1 MLPPRVNP
9 SVTPVVSV
17 VLPVRNAAATLG
29 RAVASI
35 SAQTLRE
42 WELVVVDDGSTD
54 GTAEVLRGWAQRE
67 PRMRVLH
74 RPAEGV
80 VAASNAG
87 LALARGRFVAR
98 MDADDEARPDRLAAQ
113 AEFLANP
120 AQADVGVVA
129 SLVEYGGDRL
139 VNAGYA
145 LHVDWVNSL
154 VTPEAIALN
163 RFVELP
169 LAHPSMMFRRELVA
183 RWGSYEDGDFP
194 EDYELCLRWLD
205 AGVRMA
211 KVPRVLLRWND
222 PPGRLSRTD
231 PRYSPEAFFRLKAK
245 WIAREV
251 ARLPAGP
258 DGSPRPVWVW
268 GAGRP
273 TRKRAACLERHGV
286 RIAAYVDVDAKKVTG
301 AMGGSGLSVR
311 APAELPAPG
320 SLCVLGY
327 VSTRG
332 ARDLIRADLLRR
344 GYVEGTD
351 FLMCA

>member
-1 MLPPRVNP
+1 
-9 SVTPVVSV
+9 VVSV
-17 VLPVRNAAATLG
+17 VLPVRNAAATVG
-29 RAVASI
+29 RALASI
-35 SAQTLRE
+35 HAQTLAE

-54 GTAEVLRGWAQRE
+54 GTADVVRAWEQRE
-67 PRMRVLH
+67 PRLRVLR

-87 LALARGRFVAR
+87 LAVARGRFIAR
-98 MDADDEARPDRLAAQ
+98 MDADDEARPERLAAQ
-113 AEFLANP
+113 ADFLADP
-120 AQADVGVVA
+120 AQAATGVVS
-129 SLVEYGGDRL
+129 SLVDYGGDRTA
-139 VNAGYA
+139 NAGYA

-163 RFVELP
+163 RFIELP
-169 LAHPSMMFRRELVA
+169 LAHPSVMFRRDLVE
-183 RWGSYEDGDFP
+183 RWGGYLAGDFP
-194 EDYELCLRWLD
+194 EDYELVLRWLD

-231 PRYSPEAFFRLKAK
+231 PRYSPEAFFRTKAK
-245 WIAREV
+245 WIAREL
-251 ARLPAGP
+251 ARLDPQA

-273 TRKRAACLERHGV
+273 TRKRAAYLGDHGV
-286 RIAAYVDVDAKKVTG
+286 RIAAYVDVDGKKVTR
-301 AMGGSGLSVR
+301 ALGGSGVPVR
-311 APAELPAPG
+311 APAELPEPG
-320 SLCVLGY
+320 RVFVLGY

-344 GYVEGTD
+344 GYGEGRD